1 MKMSRPVVPT
11 TELASSDDLVTE
23 VSNSA
28 STSPELCRRVVF
40 ECNATGS
47 QLAQGIVVGIDNARD
62 VFQPTLNLEASAE
75 EKAAFEAADF
85 SKGIVTNVTLK
96 SVSSSC
102 PEPVTVGMN
111 IFDKGS
117 KMQNSEGW
125 LYARETN
132 DMSTNHAHQ
141 NAGFTNLVTVLPHE
155 RQRPNE
161 VVYQPHNVMDSHY
174 IQKYGGLSAAK
185 LKEGIVPFPG
195 ENYVYVPQDHVVC
208 DIVKNNWDQLGV
220 DIQSESAREGK
231 FIKISKTIVDSCI
244 QQLNDNVLSQIP
256 YTSFRKLGA
265 RFQANTEGSS
275 NYKVVCEM
283 LVKYRFP

>member
-1 MKMSRPVVPT
+1 MSRPVAQPAQMNIAP
-11 TELASSDDLVTE
+11 E
-23 VSNSA
+23 SA
-28 STSPELCRRVVF
+28 SEAPHAAPAAPELCRRVVF

-47 QLAQGIVVGIDNARD
+47 QLANGVVVGVDNARA
-62 VFQPTLNLEASAE
+62 VFKPSLAADATAE
-75 EKAAFEAADF
+75 EKAAYEEADF

-96 SVSSSC
+96 SVASSC

-111 IFDKGS
+111 LFDGES
-117 KMQNSEGW
+117 KLQNSEGW

-141 NAGFTNLVTVLPHE
+141 NDGFTNLVTVLPHE

-174 IQKYGGLSAAK
+174 IQKYGSYTMDK

-195 ENYVYVPQDHVVC
+195 EQYVYVPQDHVVC
-208 DIVKNNWDQLGV
+208 DIIRNNWDQLGI

-231 FIKISKTIVDSCI
+231 FIKVSKTIVDSCI

-256 YTSFRKLGA
+256 YTGFNKIGA
-265 RFQANTEGSS
+265 RFQANTEGSAT
-275 NYKVVCEM
+275 YKVVCEM
-283 LVKYRFP
+283 LVKYKFP